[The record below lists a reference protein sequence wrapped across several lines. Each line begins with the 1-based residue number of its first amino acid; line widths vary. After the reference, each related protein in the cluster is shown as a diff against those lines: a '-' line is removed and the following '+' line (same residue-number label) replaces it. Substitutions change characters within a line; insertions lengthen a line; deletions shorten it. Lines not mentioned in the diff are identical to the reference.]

1 METNNDLFKSLS
13 IVIPLRN
20 MSGKLNNLFTE
31 IKWLVAEN
39 AEVILVNDGSV
50 DNTSNEIADYI
61 LKNRFQEEIVVIN
74 AKFGGP
80 GASRNIGK
88 EHVTRDWVCFWDADD
103 TRNLQLMKAKI
114 DLNIETDLI
123 VTDFQKINALEKLEV
138 SQHKI
143 VLSATYD
150 LIVNGG
156 LWRVIFNSKF
166 IQNIDFL
173 NLMVGE
179 DLIYLA
185 KVLDL
190 SPKISKISQ
199 VTYFYHVGQEA
210 QITNNKFINQ
220 NALISLNELFE
231 QLETRKIRG
240 NKFIAVVL
248 VKLIKTSLRNQK
260 WNSFRILIRIMYR
273 GNFQN
278 LARNIF
284 LIFCGLILIF
294 KFKCLGK

>member
-1 METNNDLFKSLS
+1 METNNDLFKRLS
-13 IVIPLRN
+13 VVIPLRN
-20 MSGKLNNLFTE
+20 MSGKLNNLFAE

-39 AEVILVNDGSV
+39 AQVILVNDGSV

-61 LKNRFQEEIVVIN
+61 LRNRFQEDIVVIN
-74 AKFGGP
+74 SKFGGP
-80 GASRNIGK
+80 GAARNIGK
-88 EHVTRDWVCFWDADD
+88 ENVTRDWVCFWDSDD

-114 DLNIETDLI
+114 DLNVETDLI
-123 VTDFQKINALEKLEV
+123 VTDFQKINALEKFEF
-138 SQHKI
+138 SKHKI
-143 VLSATYD
+143 VSPTNYD
-150 LIVNGG
+150 LLVNGG

-166 IQNIDFL
+166 IQKIDFL

-190 SPKISKISQ
+190 SPQILKISE

-210 QITNNKFINQ
+210 QITNDKFINQ

-231 QLETRKIRG
+231 QMETRKIKR

-248 VKLIKTSLRNQK
+248 VKLIKTSLRKQK
-260 WNSFRILIRIMYR
+260 WTSFKTLIGIMYR
-273 GNFQN
+273 GNVQN
-278 LARNIF
+278 LARNFF
-284 LIFCGLILIF
+284 LIFCGLILIS
-294 KFKCLGK
+294 KFKSLGK